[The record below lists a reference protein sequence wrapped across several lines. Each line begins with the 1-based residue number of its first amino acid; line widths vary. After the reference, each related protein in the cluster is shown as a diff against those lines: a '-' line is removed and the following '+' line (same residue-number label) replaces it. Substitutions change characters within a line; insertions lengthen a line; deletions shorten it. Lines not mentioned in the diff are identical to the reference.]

1 MLAEEEDEEEEDEEE
16 DEEEENEEEDDDL
29 LKCGVWEVEVPR
41 WFAEESTLRPMSTQ
55 YNTIGGIRTQ

>member
-1 MLAEEEDEEEEDEEE
+1 MLTEEEEQDEEE
-16 DEEEENEEEDDDL
+16 DEDEEEDL

-55 YNTIGGIRTQ
+55 YNTTNNIRTQ